1 MKKKSLFIAAI
12 GLLLSVQAFA
22 QGRIDF
28 GKASSTQQCVNVT
41 DDGFTANFSFS
52 NLISSE
58 VQTEKGVFSN
68 ITMDGTYPS
77 GNIGEPSLPSAHQL
91 IAVPIGAQNIS
102 AKVVSYST
110 TEYKLSDFGIGRLM
124 PQQPSVRKNQKPED
138 IPFAYNEK
146 AYASKDYTDLNLVD
160 FEIRGTM
167 RGIQVGSL
175 TINPVAYNPA
185 KGSVIVYNDIVVE
198 ISYGAYDKAIAYNEF
213 ARTFSPYFA
222 GIYDMMFNWRD
233 DVYDEHPDLWQAPV
247 KMLVIADRMFEET
260 MQEWIDWKTTKGFY
274 LDVYYTD
281 QIGNTPSTIRSFI
294 QEKYNEDAPTFVI
307 LFGDKDQ
314 VAASAIGSRTE
325 CVTDLYYSSVD
336 EDDFPDIYHSR
347 MCAETVEQMQ
357 NIIAKTLLYER
368 YEFPDPTYLNNV
380 LLVAGWDDYFCE
392 YIGAPSIQYG
402 LNYYYNPE
410 HGYDEVYAY
419 LGRPYDNPYACLNTG
434 VSFAN
439 YTAHGYNQGWGEPN
453 LDNNDIP
460 NMTNV
465 GKPFLAMG
473 NCCSAADWGINSTCF
488 GEAMI
493 RTNEAAAYAYIGSC
507 PSTYWYEDYYFTVGA
522 TNVFG
527 QAPTYEESSMGI
539 YDAVWVNDRFNTV
552 ASMPFIGNLAVCYAH
567 ARSAHRDD
575 IDTYYWQA
583 YHTLGDGS
591 IMPYRVQP
599 TENEVSHEVVFP
611 MGANSFEVS
620 ALPGSYVA
628 VSKDGELHGAG
639 LVDESGVILLDI
651 EPVTTSGEVTICVTG
666 LDKIP
671 YIANIPAVVL
681 EGPFIAINSYTPNQ
695 AHVGDETTMS
705 ITFKNVGTEA
715 IGGTTTVSLTCE
727 SNDLTLLNSTA
738 TFESLAPEESIT
750 IDGFSY
756 SIMEGV
762 ADRTNFVI
770 HSTATCGSEVWEGKV
785 MITAHEA
792 KLEYENMAWA
802 GGFVPGETVSVMAYF
817 VNTGHYRATNAV
829 ASITS
834 TSEYITFESETVE
847 IGTVDPEGEAVC
859 GFNVIISPDC
869 PETEI
874 LPLNFTLTSD
884 GGLIAEGNGVLR
896 NACNVV
902 FELSDTYGDGWNDAY
917 LAVSFDDGTP
927 SESLTFTDGNFASYT
942 LEIGNHVHVSLS
954 WIPGGWDGE
963 VSFVVRYED
972 GEVIYQHGH
981 DPQAGL
987 LYEFDCDCQFSTEML
1002 TPVEN
1007 LRASVESHQIILD
1020 WETSANPIRFV
1031 VYRNG
1036 LEIGET
1042 TETTFTDEVG
1052 TEMIYTYCIL
1062 AEYADGLSLPECI
1075 QVEFFDGL
1083 EENDPSTGSG
1093 TIAVYPNP
1101 TNNILNIN
1109 AGSTEFTY
1117 VLFNSM
1123 GQAVIKDDAH
1133 GAVQVNVERLVKGV
1147 YFLHIKSNRQM
1158 RVEKIVVE

>member
-58 VQTEKGVFSN
+58 VQTEKGMFSN

-77 GNIGEPSLPSAHQL
+77 GNIGEPSLPAAHQL

-175 TINPVAYNPA
+175 TINPVTYNPA

-314 VAASAIGSRTE
+314 VAASAIGSQTE

-599 TENEVSHEVVFP
+599 TENEVSHEAVFP

-681 EGPFIAINSYTPNQ
+681 EGPFIAIDSYTPNQ

-817 VNTGHYRATNAV
+817 VNIGHYRATNAV

-917 LAVSFDDGTP
+917 LTVSFDDGTP

-1007 LRASVESHQIILD
+1007 LSASVEGHQIILD
-1020 WETSANPIRFV
+1020 WETSANPIQFV

-1062 AEYADGLSLPECI
+1062 AEYADGLSLPECV

-1123 GQAVIKDDAH
+1123 GQAVIKGDAH

-1147 YFLHIKSNRQM
+1147 YFLHIKFNRQM

>member
-1 MKKKSLFIAAI
+1 MKKTSLLIAAI
-12 GLLLSVQAFA
+12 GLLISAQAFA

-28 GKASSTQQCVNVT
+28 GKTQSAQQCVNVS
-41 DDGFTANFSFS
+41 DDGFTATFSFN
-52 NLISSE
+52 NLIANE

-77 GNIGEPSLPSAHQL
+77 GNVGEPSLPAAHQL
-91 IAVPIGAQNIS
+91 IAVPIGAQNVS
-102 AKVVSYST
+102 AKVVSYT
-110 TEYKLSDFGIGRLM
+110 ATEYKLSDFNIKTIM
-124 PQQPSVRKNQKPED
+124 PQQPSVRKDQKPED
-138 IPFAYNEK
+138 IKFAYDEK
-146 AYASKDYTDLNLVD
+146 AYASKDYTARNLVD

-175 TINPVAYNPA
+175 TVNPVAYNPA
-185 KGSVIVYNDIVVE
+185 KGSVMVYNDIVVE
-198 ISYGAYDKAIAYNEF
+198 INYGAYDKTAAYNEF

-222 GIYDMMFNWRD
+222 SVYDMMFNWRD
-233 DVYDEHPDLWQAPV
+233 DVYDQHPDLWQAPV

-260 MQEWIDWKTTKGFY
+260 MQEWIEWKTMKGFY
-274 LDVYYTD
+274 LNVKYTD
-281 QIGNTPSTIRSFI
+281 QIGNTASAIRSFI
-294 QEKYNEDAPTFVI
+294 QEEYDKDAPTFVI
-307 LFGDKDQ
+307 IFGDKNQ
-314 VAASAIGSRTE
+314 VAASAIGSQTE

-336 EDDFPDIYHSR
+336 DDDFPDIYHSR
-347 MCAETVEQMQ
+347 MCAETIEQMQ
-357 NIIAKTLLYER
+357 NIIVKTLLYER

-392 YIGAPSIQYG
+392 YIGAPSIEYAM
-402 LNYYYNPE
+402 NYYYNAE
-410 HGYDEVYAY
+410 HGYNEVNYF
-419 LGRPYDNPYACLNTG
+419 LGRPYDNAYASLNTG

-473 NCCSAADWGINSTCF
+473 NCCSAADWGISSTCF

-522 TNVFG
+522 TNIYG

-539 YDAVWVNDRFNTV
+539 YDAIWVNDRFNTV
-552 ASMPFIGNLAVCYAH
+552 AAMPFIGNLAVCYAH
-567 ARSAHRDD
+567 ARSSHRDD
-575 IDTYYWQA
+575 TDTYYWQA

-599 TENEVSHEVVFP
+599 TENEVSHMDVFP
-611 MGANSFEVS
+611 IGANSFEIS

-639 LVDESGVILLDI
+639 LVDESGVIFLDI

-671 YIANIPAVVL
+671 YIVNLPAIVL
-681 EGPFIAINSYTPNQ
+681 EGPFIAIDSYTPNQ

-705 ITFKNVGTEA
+705 IIFKNVGTEA

-738 TFESLAPEESIT
+738 TFESLEPGESVT

-756 SIMEGV
+756 SIAEGV
-762 ADRTNFVI
+762 ADRTKFVL
-770 HSTATCGSEVWEGKV
+770 HSTATSGSEVWEGKV
-785 MITAHEA
+785 VITAHEA
-792 KLEYENMAWA
+792 KLEYEHMEWEV
-802 GGFVPGETVSVMAYF
+802 GFVPGETESVIAYF
-817 VNTGHYRATNAV
+817 VNTGHYRAANAV
-829 ASITS
+829 ASIAS
-834 TSEYITFESETVE
+834 TSEYVTFESETVE

-859 GFNVIISPDC
+859 VFNVIISPDC
-869 PETEI
+869 PESEI
-874 LPLNFTLTSD
+874 LPLNFTLNADD
-884 GGLIAEGNGVLR
+884 GLTAEGNGVLR
-896 NACNVV
+896 NACNIV
-902 FELSDTYGDGWNDAY
+902 FELSDTYGDGWNNAY
-917 LAVSFDDGTP
+917 LNVSFDDGTP
-927 SESLTFTDGNFASYT
+927 SESLSFDSGNFASYT
-942 LEIGNHVHVSLS
+942 LEVGNHVHVSLS
-954 WIPGGWDGE
+954 WTAGEWDGE

-972 GEVIYQHGH
+972 GNIIYQHGP

-987 LYEFDCDCQFSTEML
+987 LYEFDCNCQFSTETF

-1007 LRASVESHQIILD
+1007 LSAEVDGYHIILD
-1020 WETSANPIRFV
+1020 WETSTNPIQFV

-1036 LEIGET
+1036 IQVGET

-1052 TEMIYTYCIL
+1052 TEMTYTYCVV
-1062 AEYADGLSLPECI
+1062 AEYADGFSLPECV
-1075 QVEFFDGL
+1075 QVEFLDGL
-1083 EENDPSTGSG
+1083 EESVETFS
-1093 TIAVYPNP
+1093 VYPNP
-1101 TNNILNIN
+1101 TNNLLNIN
-1109 AGSTEFTY
+1109 AGNTDFAY
-1117 VLFNSM
+1117 VLFNGM
-1123 GQAVIKDDAH
+1123 GQAVAQGDAR
-1133 GAVQVNVERLVKGV
+1133 GNVQVSVEGLSKGV
-1147 YFLHIKSNRQM
+1147 YFLRITSNQQI
-1158 RVEKIVVE
+1158 RVEKVVIE